1 MVIRILIT
9 TIITEG
15 RQLSTRCDIHY
26 EGRGAACLM
35 DPINASHFQNT
46 LFQFT

>member
-35 DPINASHFQNT
+35 DPINASYFQNT